1 MKPNRLVMDLMSFK
15 ASEYLG
21 AVPEGAY
28 ETPSRGRLGF
38 CVRG

>member
-1 MKPNRLVMDLMSFK
+1 MDLMSFK

-28 ETPSRGRLGF
+28 ETPVPRQDKLDK
-38 CVRG
+38 